1 MNTNIVSFKVVKPI
15 KVGEEITT
23 FYSANY
29 FGVNNQECLCVTCEK
44 YFYFLF

>member
-23 FYSANY
+23 FYSENY
-29 FGVNNQECLCVTCEK
+29 FGANNQECLCVTCEK
-44 YFYFLF
+44 